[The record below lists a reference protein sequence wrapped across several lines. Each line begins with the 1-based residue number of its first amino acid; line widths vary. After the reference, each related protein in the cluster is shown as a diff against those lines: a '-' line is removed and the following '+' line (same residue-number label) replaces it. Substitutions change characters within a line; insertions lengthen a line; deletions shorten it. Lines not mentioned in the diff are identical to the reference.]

1 MESVQE
7 VLTLTEAA
15 RYIRV
20 SQKTLREMARH
31 QRIPGQKVGREWRFL
46 RDALRSWLSDSS
58 AVLAD
63 GVGYDDSAKVSEPL
77 LQYRIPFAGFRDTA
91 FRDNHERAMHRWVP
105 WIAGFSSS
113 FVEDALRKLQYRRPQ
128 DVLVLDPFA
137 GVGTTLIEALKKGHR
152 AVGFEINPYAAL
164 ACQVKTQAP
173 EYDLGLLRERIA
185 NFRVFIS
192 STVDGS
198 QNVPKSVPPEGFRS
212 RVRFF
217 SPRVERQ
224 VLFSLD
230 FIKAES
236 VPWLRDL
243 FRAALGAVM
252 VGFSNYSY
260 EPSLGTRR
268 AAGKADIEDAD
279 VAETV
284 AVKLDEMAEDISLF
298 QARIAEFEPPPTAHV
313 YQRSFFDAEEF
324 LSPGS
329 VDILVTSPPY
339 LNNYHY
345 VRNTRPQMFWLDMVN
360 VSGDLKVLETD
371 SFGQFWQTVRSGPQV
386 KLEIQNGDLE
396 CQIDL
401 LRRRNSERGIYGGNG
416 WANYACTY
424 FNDCARFCRMA
435 RKLLKS
441 GGTMLVVIGNN
452 ILQGIEFKTDV
463 LFAEIAKEE
472 GLRVVDIHEVRSKR
486 TGTSIVNS
494 SVRAGV
500 TKKRTHLY
508 ESAVELQAP

>member
-1 MESVQE
+1 MGDVKE
-7 VLTLTEAA
+7 VLTLAEAA

-20 SQKTLREMARH
+20 SQKTLREMAKER
-31 QRIPGQKVGREWRFL
+31 RIPGQKVGREWRFL
-46 RDALRSWLSDSS
+46 RDALRDWLSVS
-58 AVLAD
+58 
-63 GVGYDDSAKVSEPL
+63 GDDSAPLPLSRRAAQVSEPL
-77 LQYRIPFAGFRDTA
+77 VQYKIPFAGFRDTA
-91 FRDNHERAMHRWVP
+91 FRDNHERVLHRWVP
-105 WIAGFSSS
+105 WIAGFSAS
-113 FVEDALRKLQYRRPQ
+113 FVEDALGKLQYNRPQ

-137 GVGTTLIEALKKGHR
+137 GVGTTLVEALKKGHR

-164 ACQVKTQAP
+164 ACQIKAQAP
-173 EYDLGLLRERIA
+173 GYDVGMLRARIA
-185 NFRVFIS
+185 GFREFMS
-192 STVDGS
+192 SATDDS
-198 QNVPKSVPPEGFRS
+198 RSAPESVCPEGFNS

-224 VLFSLD
+224 VLFCLD
-230 FIKAES
+230 FMRAES
-236 VPWLRDL
+236 TTWLRDL

-268 AAGKADIEDAD
+268 AAGKPDIEDAD

-284 AVKLDEMAEDISLF
+284 GVKLDEMAEDISLF

-313 YQRSFFDAEEF
+313 YQRSFFDADEF

-360 VSGDLKVLETD
+360 VSGDLKALETG
-371 SFGQFWQTVRSGPQV
+371 SFGQFWQTVRSGPLV
-386 KLEIQNGDLE
+386 KLETQNADLE
-396 CQIDL
+396 SQIDL
-401 LRRRNSERGIYGGNG
+401 LRQRNPERGIYGGNG

-435 RKLLKS
+435 RRLLKA

-463 LFAEIAKEE
+463 FFAEIAREE
-472 GLRVVDIHEVRSKR
+472 GLRVIDIHEVRSKR

-494 SVRAGV
+494 SIRAGV